1 MKTSFVV
8 IGLGFGDE
16 GKGLTTD
23 YLCLH
28 HPDALVVRFSGGHQ
42 AGHTVA
48 LPDGQRHV
56 FSSFGSGTLRGNPS
70 YWSSYCTLYPS
81 ALLME
86 YAALQKMG
94 KNPRLFVDAR
104 TMITTPYD
112 VAYNRAVEKINNHG
126 SCGAGV
132 GPTIER
138 NELSI
143 PYKFYAQDML
153 YPAVAKHRLEVIHR
167 YYQEKAK
174 KDGREGIL
182 GYYLDLATST
192 SVDLFLED
200 IGATMQIADIVAE
213 PEIFHRFAT
222 FIFEGSQGILLDQN
236 YGLFPH
242 VTRTNTTS
250 QNAMDLIKKHN
261 LGIPDV
267 YYITR
272 AYLTRHGNGPMSN
285 EGKIPDLVNI
295 DKETNVLNDWQG
307 NFRRALLD
315 LDMINYALQC
325 DANYTALCPKHLMV
339 TCLDQLK
346 GRLTVTANGRTFT
359 PHSFEEI
366 IRKKQIY
373 AADFKSLIQNSADHI
388 NDSIKV
394 IPLDS

>member
-1 MKTSFVV
+1 MKKSFVV

-28 HPDALVVRFSGGHQ
+28 HPDALVVRFSGGHN

-56 FSSFGSGTLRGNPS
+56 FSSFGSGTFRGNAS

-81 ALLME
+81 ALLVE
-86 YAALQKMG
+86 YAALK
-94 KNPRLFVDAR
+94 KLNISPRLFLDAR

-112 VAYNRAVEKINNHG
+112 LAYNQAVEMINKHG
-126 SCGAGV
+126 SCGVGV

-138 NELSI
+138 NESLI

-153 YPAVAKHRLEVIHR
+153 YPQVAKNRLAVIHR

-174 KDGREGIL
+174 KDGREGL
-182 GYYLDLATST
+182 LEQYLSLATSA
-192 SVDLFLED
+192 LMEFFFED
-200 IGATMQIADIVAE
+200 MKATLKIVDIVSE
-213 PEIFHRFAT
+213 PEIFHRFDT

-236 YGLFPH
+236 YGFFPH

-250 QNAMDLIKKHN
+250 QNAMELIKKHD
-261 LGIPDV
+261 LGLPDV

-272 AYLTRHGNGPMSN
+272 VYLTRHGNGPMAN
-285 EGKIPDLVNI
+285 EGSALELINI
-295 DKETNVLNDWQG
+295 DKETNVLNGWQG
-307 NFRRALLD
+307 NFRKSLLD

-325 DANYTALCPKHLMV
+325 DANYSALCPKHLVV
-339 TCLDQLK
+339 TCLDQLVGPLK
-346 GRLTVTANGRTFT
+346 VSANGHIFS
-359 PHSFEEI
+359 PHSFEEV

-373 AADFKSLIQNSADHI
+373 AANFTTLIQNSADYV
-388 NDSIKV
+388 NDTIKV

>member
-1 MKTSFVV
+1 MKKSFIV

-48 LPDGQRHV
+48 LSDGQRHV
-56 FSSFGSGTLRGNPS
+56 FSSFGSGTLRGNAS

-81 ALLME
+81 ALLVE
-86 YAALQKMG
+86 YAALKKLG
-94 KNPRLFVDAR
+94 TSPRLFVDAR

-112 VAYNRAVEKINNHG
+112 LAYNQAVEMINKHG
-126 SCGAGV
+126 SCGVGV

-138 NELSI
+138 NELLI

-153 YPAVAKHRLEVIHR
+153 YPQVAKNRLEVIHR

-174 KDGREGIL
+174 KDGREGLLEQYIS
-182 GYYLDLATST
+182 LATSALMK
-192 SVDLFLED
+192 LFFED
-200 IGATMQIADIVAE
+200 MKATLKIVDIVSE
-213 PEIFHRFAT
+213 PEIFHRFDT

-236 YGLFPH
+236 YGFFPH
-242 VTRTNTTS
+242 VTRANTTS
-250 QNAMDLIKKHN
+250 QNAMELIKKHD
-261 LGIPDV
+261 LGLPDV

-272 AYLTRHGNGPMSN
+272 AYLTRHGNGPMAN
-285 EGKIPDLVNI
+285 EGSALELIKI
-295 DKETNVLNDWQG
+295 DKETNVLNGWQG
-307 NFRRALLD
+307 NFRRSILD

-325 DANYTALCPKHLMV
+325 DANYSALCRKHLVV
-339 TCLDQLK
+339 TCLDQWVGPLK
-346 GRLTVTANGRTFT
+346 VSANGQIFS
-359 PHSFEEI
+359 PHSFEEV

-373 AADFKSLIQNSADHI
+373 AANFTTLIQNSADYV
-388 NDSIKV
+388 NDTIKV

>member
-1 MKTSFVV
+1 MKKSFVV

-23 YLCLH
+23 YLCSL

-70 YWSSYCTLYPS
+70 YWSSFCTLYPS
-81 ALLME
+81 ALLSE
-86 YAALQKMG
+86 YATLQTLG
-94 KNPRLFVDAR
+94 KTPRLFVDAR

-112 VAYNRAVEKINNHG
+112 LAYNKAVEMINKHG
-126 SCGAGV
+126 SCGVGV

-138 NELSI
+138 NEHAV

-153 YPAVAKHRLEVIHR
+153 YPAVAKHRLEVIHT

-174 KDGREGIL
+174 KDGRVGLLEN
-182 GYYLDLATST
+182 YLSLATKNSI
-192 SVDLFLED
+192 DLFFED
-200 IGATMQIADIVAE
+200 MEDTLKIIDIVVE
-213 PEIFHRFAT
+213 QEIFHRFDT

-236 YGLFPH
+236 YGFFPH

-250 QNAMDLIKKHN
+250 QNAMELIIKHG
-261 LGIPDV
+261 LGVPDV

-272 AYLTRHGNGPMSN
+272 AYLTRHGNGPMAN
-285 EGKIPDLVNI
+285 EGQKLELTNI
-295 DKETNVLNDWQG
+295 EKETNILNDWQG
-307 NFRRALLD
+307 NFRRSVLD

-325 DANYTALCPKHLMV
+325 DANYTANCSKHLVV
-339 TCLDQLK
+339 TCLDQLT
-346 GRLTVTANGRTFT
+346 GPIIVTAHGQTFT

-366 IRKKQIY
+366 VRKKQIY
-373 AADFKSLIQNSADHI
+373 TVRFTSLIQSSAEYA
-388 NDSIKV
+388 NETIKV
-394 IPLDS
+394 TPLDS

>member
-1 MKTSFVV
+1 MKKSYIV

-23 YLCLH
+23 YLCLN

-56 FSSFGSGTLRGNPS
+56 FSSFGSGTLRGNSS

-81 ALLME
+81 ALLSE
-86 YAALQKMG
+86 YVALQTLG
-94 KNPRLFVDAR
+94 KIPRLFVDAR

-112 VAYNRAVEKINNHG
+112 LAYNKAVEMINKHG

-138 NELSI
+138 NELFV

-153 YPAVAKHRLEVIHR
+153 YPQVAKHRLEVIHT

-174 KDGREGIL
+174 KDGRVGL
-182 GYYLDLATST
+182 LDNYLSLATKNSI
-192 SVDLFLED
+192 DLFFED
-200 IGATMQIADIVAE
+200 IEDTLKIVDIVTE
-213 PEIFHRFAT
+213 PEIFSRFDA

-236 YGLFPH
+236 YGFFPH

-250 QNAMDLIKKHN
+250 QNAMELITKHH
-261 LGIPDV
+261 LGLPEV

-272 AYLTRHGNGPMSN
+272 AYLTRHGNGPMAN
-285 EGKIPDLVNI
+285 EGQKLELANI
-295 DKETNVLNDWQG
+295 EKETNVLNDWQG
-307 NFRRALLD
+307 NFRRSILD

-325 DANYTALCPKHLMV
+325 DANYTASCPKHLVV
-339 TCLDQLK
+339 TCLDQLT
-346 GRLTVTANGRTFT
+346 GPITITANGQIFT
-359 PHSFEEI
+359 PHNFEEI
-366 IRKKQIY
+366 VRKKQIY
-373 AADFKSLIQNSADHI
+373 AAHFASIIQSSADYV
-388 NDSIKV
+388 NETIKV

>member
-23 YLCLH
+23 YLCLQ
-28 HPDALVVRFSGGHQ
+28 HPDALVVRFSGGHN

-56 FSSFGSGTLRGNPS
+56 FSSFGSGTLRENPS

-81 ALLME
+81 ALLVE
-86 YAALQKMG
+86 YAALHKLG
-94 KNPRLFVDAR
+94 KVPRLFVDAR

-112 VAYNRAVEKINNHG
+112 LAYNQAVEIINKHG
-126 SCGAGV
+126 SCGVGV

-138 NELSI
+138 NELLV
-143 PYKFYAQDML
+143 PYKFYAQDMI
-153 YPAVAKHRLEVIHR
+153 YPAVAKHRLEVIHH

-174 KDGREGIL
+174 KDGREGL
-182 GYYLDLATST
+182 LDMYVSLATPT
-192 SVDLFLED
+192 SVDLFFED
-200 IGATMQIADIVAE
+200 MEDTLKIVDIVAAS
-213 PEIFHRFAT
+213 EIFNRFDT

-236 YGLFPH
+236 YGFFPH

-250 QNAMDLIKKHN
+250 QNAMEMIEKYG

-272 AYLTRHGNGPMSN
+272 AYLTRHGNGPMAN
-285 EGKIPDLVNI
+285 EGQKLELVNI
-295 DKETNVLNDWQG
+295 EKETNILNDWQG
-307 NFRRALLD
+307 NFRRSILD

-325 DANYTALCPKHLMV
+325 DANYTANCPKHLVV
-339 TCLDQLK
+339 TCLDQLTEPLRVSAH
-346 GRLTVTANGRTFT
+346 GQIFT
-359 PHSFEEI
+359 PHSFEEV

-373 AADFKSLIQNSADHI
+373 AATFKSLIQNAADHI
-388 NDSIKV
+388 NETIKV
-394 IPLDS
+394 ITFDS